1 MLPLSLR
8 QGCSAMSKMP
18 AEKATLRNH
27 CKEMRA
33 KMTPSYKRSLDV
45 EIASR
50 FLCSRE
56 YMMTDT
62 LLTYVAKD
70 NEVETRDIITAA
82 LTLKKRVAVPKCEG
96 EGVMHF
102 YLIDSLDDLKK
113 GYMGI
118 MEPDTEKCKKLD
130 CFEGALCIVPGY
142 TFDPSGNR
150 IGYGGGYYDRFLS
163 DKNITTV
170 GLCYQSFIKWDVPR
184 ENHDIPVDILVTDRF
199 IRHTSEK

>member
-1 MLPLSLR
+1 
-8 QGCSAMSKMP
+8 MSKMQ
-18 AEKATLRNH
+18 AEKATLRKH
-27 CKEMRA
+27 CIEMRD

-50 FLCSRE
+50 FLCSIE
-56 YMMTDT
+56 YMKADT
-62 LLTYVAKD
+62 LLTYVAKSS
-70 NEVETRDIITAA
+70 EVETRDIINAA

-102 YLIDSLDDLKK
+102 YLINSTDDLST

-118 MEPDTEKCKKLD
+118 MEPDTDKCQKLE
-130 CFEGALCIVPGY
+130 CFDGAVCIVPGY
-142 TFDPSGNR
+142 TFDPRGNR

-163 DKNITTV
+163 DKKIKTV
-170 GLCYQSFIKWDVPR
+170 GLCYQSFIKWDIPR